1 MIWRIWPVKSS
12 FRFKGTVSHPVC
24 RNPAPDR
31 LFYPPGTATHSSRR
45 VSFLLPFAWYVLY
58 SWAGYPHLVL
68 IEFLSLGGYF
78 TCRKEGC
85 TEASYY
91 RRVQLR
97 SARPQS
103 TRIVQAE
110 WSRNG
115 ANVAQSPVHCSK
127 KGREWSNKTDTR
139 FVVKSVLLR
148 ITTEQTWT
156 RTSSALMLPFP
167 GFSISVGESSGDP
180 FLFRWM
186 WFFFVKIMYVWSCFY
201 VLVFQSPAVRD
212 FYQKSA
218 SDLEQGVS
226 GRPLTFV
233 ESSFCCSRMQLHFSS
248 PSHPGTPAVEGWAG
262 MHLSPS
268 SWFCNLPVCACALLH
283 LFCFCR
289 NLQITFVF
297 ARFIPPSPDTA
308 KGVSS
313 LAQAHFSLILVLL
326 LALLSMKL

>member
-186 WFFFVKIMYVWSCFY
+186 WFFLSRSCMCEVVFTFLFFNLRLYVTFTKSLPAIWNKAFRGARLLSWNRRFVVRGCSCTFH
-201 VLVFQSPAVRD
+201 LHLTPGPLRSRG
-212 FYQKSA
+212 
-218 SDLEQGVS
+218 EQGC
-226 GRPLTFV
+226 TFH
-233 ESSFCCSRMQLHFSS
+233 RL
-248 PSHPGTPAVEGWAG
+248 AG
-262 MHLSPS
+262 FVICQYAHARYYIFFAFAETFKLLL
-268 SWFCNLPVCACALLH
+268 FLPV
-283 LFCFCR
+283 LFHPAPIR
-289 NLQITFVF
+289 RKVSPVSLKRTFLWF
-297 ARFIPPSPDTA
+297 
-308 KGVSS
+308 
-313 LAQAHFSLILVLL
+313 
-326 LALLSMKL
+326 